1 MNRLYYILLATLI
14 SFPAIQALDIKTD
27 ASCKKLVTAIE
38 QGQKL
43 EKCSTAWQ
51 NITQSKTITTQDQQE
66 VLDQALQLA
75 QTQKTTLEQELV
87 NLGDETKD
95 LSKIKWGRGQLALGS
110 YFFAGALLLWVDLT
124 HKDSWN
130 NKAFAFATNIFY
142 PESLGIQKDP
152 TTGRV
157 LDTKANRL
165 LAWIAIT
172 HGIIIN
178 HFVGPYLIYRG
189 YHNLKQGL
197 NYKQFLQDKIT
208 NLDAIITYLQDLQIN
223 NQ

>member
-1 MNRLYYILLATLI
+1 MNRLYYTLLATLI

-51 NITQSKTITTQDQQE
+51 NITQSKTIMVQDQKE
-66 VLDQALQLA
+66 LLDQSLQLA

-87 NLGDETKD
+87 NLGDEIKD
-95 LSKIKWGRGQLALGS
+95 HSKIKWGAGQLALGTYLWLGEAYVLR
-110 YFFAGALLLWVDLT
+110 YFLDRVAIRDTPGWQIVWLDAVALDKKWLPEDPLLIFILSRAFLINPVLGT
-124 HKDSWN
+124 YCLY
-130 NKAFAFATNIFY
+130 KA
-142 PESLGIQKDP
+142 
-152 TTGRV
+152 
-157 LDTKANRL
+157 
-165 LAWIAIT
+165 
-172 HGIIIN
+172 
-178 HFVGPYLIYRG
+178 

-208 NLDAIITYLQDLQIN
+208 NLDAIITYLQDLQTPN
-223 NQ
+223 GVTHEFN